1 MVTALSSRVSI
12 KQNRKIASQK
22 MDKKLIQ
29 TELYYMYITNIYK
42 INVTCNLNIILILLW
57 RCR

>member
-29 TELYYMYITNIYK
+29 TELYYMYITNIYE